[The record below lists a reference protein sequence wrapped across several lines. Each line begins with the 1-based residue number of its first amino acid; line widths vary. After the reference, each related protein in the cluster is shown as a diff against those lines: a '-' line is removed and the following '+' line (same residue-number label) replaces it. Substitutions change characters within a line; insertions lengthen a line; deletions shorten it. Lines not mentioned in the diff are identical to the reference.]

1 MTFSCI
7 SATDDSGERE
17 KKKTIYWSTFLPVT
31 FVDHASEITKLNI
44 LCNLK
49 QKIGFHA
56 SFDDYTKLECHRDI
70 GKVKL
75 DLVCFASFVVVVV
88 FGCYLFAVV
97 AVVLAG
103 RGRRG
108 AGDGGAFI

>member
-1 MTFSCI
+1 MI
-7 SATDDSGERE
+7 
-17 KKKTIYWSTFLPVT
+17 
-31 FVDHASEITKLNI
+31 KLNI

-75 DLVCFASFVVVVV
+75 DLVCFASFVVVVIV
-88 FGCYLFAVV
+88 VYGCLLLLLLFWQAGGWGGEGGRVYLLFKCHFV
-97 AVVLAG
+97 A
-103 RGRRG
+103 
-108 AGDGGAFI
+108 

>member
-1 MTFSCI
+1 MPIT
-7 SATDDSGERE
+7 
-17 KKKTIYWSTFLPVT
+17 L
-31 FVDHASEITKLNI
+31 VDHASEIIKLNI

-75 DLVCFASFVVVVV
+75 DLVCFASFVVVV

-97 AVVLAG
+97 AVVLVG

-108 AGDGGAFI
+108 AGFICCLSVILWLDKGNFLENVHTVHSC